1 MQYEGLLY
9 RALNPV
15 YARTPYSGRG
25 AALYGGRFNPKGQAA
40 LYTSLSPSTAI
51 RESNQ
56 VGTLQPTTLVAY
68 QASLDPVFDG
78 RDPAQLAAYGLTLPD
93 MATDAWRDLAREPG
107 GAPTQCLA
115 TALIAAGY
123 VGLLVPSF
131 ARGASPKDSNLVL
144 WKWGNT
150 PVARLR
156 LIDDQ
161 NRLGNQAPPA
171 P

>member
-1 MQYEGLLY
+1 MAILDVSNLTTRFHTRNGIVHAVEDVSFKVDKGETLGIVGESGSGKSVACYSLLGLLPMPP
-9 RALNPV
+9 A
-15 YARTPYSGRG
+15 SIERG
-25 AALYGGRFNPKGQAA
+25 SA
-40 LYTSLSPSTAI
+40 
-51 RESNQ
+51 
-56 VGTLQPTTLVAY
+56 
-68 QASLDPVFDG
+68 VFDG

-161 NRLGNQAPPA
+161 KRLGNQAPPA